1 MVNTMTPEQIELVQ
15 NSFAKVRP
23 AAKDVSSLFYKRLF
37 HVAPQ
42 VRPMFPENM
51 DEQGKKLMAVLGTA
65 VQSLTNLPALVP
77 VLEKLA
83 IGHLEYGVEE
93 AHYDVVGEVL
103 LWTLEQGLGDDF
115 TPEVRDAWIET
126 YTIVAQ
132 TMCGAAYA
140 KAA

>member
-1 MVNTMTPEQIELVQ
+1 MTPEQIKLVQ
-15 NSFAKVRP
+15 DSFATIRP
-23 AAKDVSSLFYKRLF
+23 AAPKVAELFYSRLF
-37 HVAPQ
+37 MVAPQ

-65 VQSLTNLPALVP
+65 VQSLTNLPALIP
-77 VLEKLA
+77 ILEKLA
-83 IGHLEYGVEE
+83 QTHLSYGVEA

-115 TPEVRDAWIET
+115 TQDVNEAWAQT
-126 YTIVAQ
+126 YAIISQ
-132 TMCGAAYA
+132 TMCEAAYS

>member
-1 MVNTMTPEQIELVQ
+1 MGDIMTPEQIELVQ
-15 NSFAKVRP
+15 NSFAKIRP
-23 AAKDVSSLFYKRLF
+23 AASDVAKLFYNRLF
-37 HVAPQ
+37 QIAPQ

-51 DEQGKKLMAVLGTA
+51 DDQGKKLMAVLGTA

-83 IGHLEYGVEE
+83 RNHLAYGVEE

-115 TPEVRDAWIET
+115 TEETREAWVQT
-126 YTIVAQ
+126 YAIVSQ
-132 TMCGAAYA
+132 TMCNAAYA